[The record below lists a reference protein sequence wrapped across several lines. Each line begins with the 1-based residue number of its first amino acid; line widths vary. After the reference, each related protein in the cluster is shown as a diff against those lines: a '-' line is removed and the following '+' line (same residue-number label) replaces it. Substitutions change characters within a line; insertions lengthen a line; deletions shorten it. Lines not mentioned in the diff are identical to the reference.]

1 MDNQIFEHYR
11 ELKRKEKESIE
22 LLLKLGY
29 VIGDREAI
37 NETVMLIKS
46 RKVDFIEGVDSIV
59 KELNQNKEYLIKRI
73 SKAFFR
79 MNNLKPNKK
88 AIVKYKVMVIAK
100 TSEDDSV

>member
-11 ELKRKEKESIE
+11 EIKRKEQEAIQ

-29 VIGDREAI
+29 VIGDRETI

-59 KELNQNKEYLIKRI
+59 KELNQNKED
-73 SKAFFR
+73 
-79 MNNLKPNKK
+79 
-88 AIVKYKVMVIAK
+88 
-100 TSEDDSV
+100 E

>member
-11 ELKRKEKESIE
+11 EIKRKEQEAIQ

-59 KELNQNKEYLIKRI
+59 KELNQNKED
-73 SKAFFR
+73 
-79 MNNLKPNKK
+79 
-88 AIVKYKVMVIAK
+88 
-100 TSEDDSV
+100 E

>member
-46 RKVDFIEGVDSIV
+46 RKVDPIEGVDSIV
-59 KELNQNKEYLIKRI
+59 NELNSNK
-73 SKAFFR
+73 
-79 MNNLKPNKK
+79 
-88 AIVKYKVMVIAK
+88 
-100 TSEDDSV
+100 EDDSV

>member
-11 ELKRKEKESIE
+11 ELKRKEQEAIR

-29 VIGDREAI
+29 VIGDRETI

-59 KELNQNKEYLIKRI
+59 KELNQNK
-73 SKAFFR
+73 
-79 MNNLKPNKK
+79 
-88 AIVKYKVMVIAK
+88 
-100 TSEDDSV
+100 DD

>member
-11 ELKRKEKESIE
+11 EIKRKEQEAIQ

-29 VIGDREAI
+29 VIGDRETI

-59 KELNQNKEYLIKRI
+59 KELNQNKDETRRLR
-73 SKAFFR
+73 
-79 MNNLKPNKK
+79 
-88 AIVKYKVMVIAK
+88 
-100 TSEDDSV
+100 

>member
-11 ELKRKEKESIE
+11 ELKKKEQESIQ

-29 VIGDREAI
+29 VIGDRETI

-59 KELNQNKEYLIKRI
+59 KELNQNKE
-73 SKAFFR
+73 
-79 MNNLKPNKK
+79 
-88 AIVKYKVMVIAK
+88 
-100 TSEDDSV
+100 DDSV

>member
-59 KELNQNKEYLIKRI
+59 KELNQNK
-73 SKAFFR
+73 
-79 MNNLKPNKK
+79 
-88 AIVKYKVMVIAK
+88 
-100 TSEDDSV
+100 DDEVE

>member
-11 ELKRKEKESIE
+11 ELKKKEQEAIQ

-46 RKVDFIEGVDSIV
+46 RKVDPIEGVDLII
-59 KELNQNKEYLIKRI
+59 KELNDYKED
-73 SKAFFR
+73 
-79 MNNLKPNKK
+79 
-88 AIVKYKVMVIAK
+88 
-100 TSEDDSV
+100 E

>member
-59 KELNQNKEYLIKRI
+59 KELNQNKEDVEKNI
-73 SKAFFR
+73 
-79 MNNLKPNKK
+79 
-88 AIVKYKVMVIAK
+88 
-100 TSEDDSV
+100 

>member
-11 ELKRKEKESIE
+11 EIKRKEQEAIQ

-59 KELNQNKEYLIKRI
+59 KELNQNKDE
-73 SKAFFR
+73 
-79 MNNLKPNKK
+79 
-88 AIVKYKVMVIAK
+88 
-100 TSEDDSV
+100 

>member
-46 RKVDFIEGVDSIV
+46 RKVDLIEGVDSIV
-59 KELNQNKEYLIKRI
+59 KELNQNKDERT
-73 SKAFFR
+73 
-79 MNNLKPNKK
+79 N
-88 AIVKYKVMVIAK
+88 
-100 TSEDDSV
+100 

>member
-11 ELKRKEKESIE
+11 ELKKKEQEAIQ

-59 KELNQNKEYLIKRI
+59 KELNQNKE
-73 SKAFFR
+73 
-79 MNNLKPNKK
+79 
-88 AIVKYKVMVIAK
+88 
-100 TSEDDSV
+100 DDSV